1 MKKSKLTLHPT
12 PLAQWHCLIGEA
24 QQTSKRLLTE
34 PLESYLVYM
43 LMRFCKRPDAFN
55 HAMALELLA
64 TNDMA
69 VKDDKL
75 RDVGDKCLLVSGL
88 FPGIIEKRNVSSRYY
103 VDLGRD
109 AYSRLAHYLPQ
120 ASAELYQ
127 HLCQFFLDLMNVLQ
141 AIDQTYQ
148 ETTQQG
154 LILQPSLITRH

>member
-24 QQTSKRLLTE
+24 QQTSKQLLTE

-43 LMRFCKRPDAFN
+43 LMRFCKRPDVFN
-55 HAMALELLA
+55 HAIALELLEA
-64 TNDMA
+64 SDRAAN
-69 VKDDKL
+69 DDKL

-88 FPGIIEKRNVSSRYY
+88 FPGIIEKRNVSSNYY

-109 AYSRLAHYLPQ
+109 AYSRLANYLPQ

-127 HLCQFFLDLMNVLQ
+127 HLCQFFLALMNVLQ
-141 AIDQTYQ
+141 AISRTYK
-148 ETTQQG
+148 ETTQEG
-154 LILQPSLITRH
+154 LILQPALIKRH

>member
-1 MKKSKLTLHPT
+1 MKESKLTLHPT

-24 QQTSKRLLTE
+24 QQASNKLLTE

-55 HAMALELLA
+55 HAIALELLK

-69 VKDDKL
+69 KKDDKL

-88 FPGIIEKRNVSSRYY
+88 FPGIIEKRNVSSSYY
-103 VDLGRD
+103 IDLGRD
-109 AYSRLAHYLPQ
+109 AYSRLANYLPRS
-120 ASAELYQ
+120 SAELYQ

-141 AIDQTYQ
+141 AIGQTYE
-148 ETTQQG
+148 ETSKHG
-154 LILQPSLITRH
+154 LILQPALIKRH